1 MKNFI
6 NKLSFLIAILL
17 LVVVPSIFQSCEK
30 PEDDIIRAV
39 RETNAI
45 LIDNEWKLTSFEL
58 ITANEDIPPPLLF
71 TPSDIKI
78 PAGIY
83 DLEDMVLDASDMANY
98 IVNFTS
104 EREIRTRGAE
114 IDLLNETG
122 IGSYFVLND
131 RRIRLKSEQSLVY
144 HYIYNENSKEISFIA
159 TEEDARRLINKTNQ
173 KLIDAVIKS
182 TPSGIGDFLAE
193 LLFNNEALQGLIND
207 VVVDAISGKLDF
219 IYDLDPEETSELL
232 AALIFEELRSI
243 DWENFIYEAI
253 LGQLEEISNID
264 QEAVANLIAQEVAA
278 FIDENFTTES
288 IYNTIFPYINEIPAN
303 SEYISESI
311 ATLVSNIFLEI
322 FTEANLQP
330 IISSAWQ
337 SFVELSPDQVSVI
350 ADTLTGIVQE
360 IYLNEENLSNIVLP
374 FTQLIDNTPVFQLGQ
389 LAAQTT
395 QEIENLV
402 NIINSAFPELE
413 LDPDYESME
422 NSIRLAYIAIKPVI
436 TIIGPEAAA
445 NQIAELLLNEFLTES
460 LVQSLFVSAIE
471 YLQNIDA
478 ETAGIVITQW
488 LLGFQNEISE
498 GLYNFVRDFLS
509 PILDNLDPEGTSL
522 LIAEA
527 VRNFVIQNFN
537 QENIFQL
544 ILPIIDQLVNLSAE
558 EVAAYLAKLIINL
571 DIIEDTITE
580 EAIAGILSPVLES
593 IQELEAE
600 TISQAIVNALVASN
614 IFQDNITEER
624 ISLVIS
630 LLIYNSYWQNV
641 RIANNFEEI
650 TIVLR
655 HE

>member
-83 DLEDMVLDASDMANY
+83 DLDDMVLDASDMANY